1 MSNVGVSL
9 LDLPSVRG
17 NPFDNR
23 PIEASRAHDLVGR
36 RKILHRWR
44 DHIHS
49 GSPRMI
55 LLVGESGSGR
65 TSMINTISSQTQKKY
80 IGQYLS
86 EADDQV
92 RTVLHEIVTHF
103 GTFQSI
109 PTMNQ
114 LSQKLISIFDE
125 ENGPLPLIALDYPSQ
140 IIDINLFL
148 SRISPILSRL
158 RAMVIVSLTETQYLD
173 LNEDLKEIFDE
184 PDHISNFTKSEIQ
197 EMVNNRMRI
206 KSKEKW
212 NINSQILESIH
223 SSTGGNPRDVIRI
236 LKRLVDEKRDL
247 GSHGTLESLMS
258 WQRHQSSEKINTKN
272 QIDLVEKEKEPES
285 QINILKD
292 DNRESIKQD
301 EIIDDF
307 IDIEPPDLWETDER
321 GHDWSDDFSL
331 SIEKEESQ
339 EIEDNSNLDKISN
352 NIIFDEHVFESELE
366 DERIES
372 IDEEEY
378 EASEPIPQHIPETE
392 LFMEPG
398 TEPPKNNISGNFG
411 GLKARL
417 AKTSLDMKENMAS
430 NNTPIIFADNTQ
442 SQPTLDKYV
451 NEEKKE
457 KQMKPITDFSNIF
470 SEAPVDRNIEAS
482 DYDQVMSTEDSEWSV
497 EPSFSKTLPDMSIK
511 STFGL
516 NEKPMYVETQS
527 NQPTIVEEP
536 TFEQPIFEEIEES
549 VGIIQPIM
557 TNEAYEI
564 PVPVDKLVPSSSI
577 FSPRWDPDM
586 ALDTGR
592 FYSLSDAE
600 KLILQIAAT
609 REISP
614 SDNELQARLEVG
626 RPRLS
631 QLYNSLY
638 KSGMLSVRKQGRTRL
653 FKLSNAAAEEF

>member
-1 MSNVGVSL
+1 MSQGEVSL

-36 RKILHRWR
+36 KEILHRWR

-86 EADDQV
+86 EGDDQV

-103 GTFQSI
+103 GSFQSI

-125 ENGPLPLIALDYPSQ
+125 EKGPLPLIALDYPSQ
-140 IIDINLFL
+140 VIDINQFL

-158 RAMVIVSLTETQYLD
+158 RAMILVSLTESQFLD
-173 LNEDLKEIFDE
+173 LDNEIIDIFDE
-184 PDHISNFTKSEIQ
+184 PDRISNFTKSEIQ
-197 EMVNNRMRI
+197 EMVNNRMRL

-212 NINSQILESIH
+212 NINPQILESIH
-223 SSTGGNPRDVIRI
+223 SSTGGNPRDVLRI

-247 GSHGTLESLMS
+247 GYHGTLESLMS
-258 WQRHQSSEKINTKN
+258 WQNHSFSSGLEEDNNDYNRIE
-272 QIDLVEKEKEPES
+272 EKEEPTVSPIPIEEFSNQEILES
-285 QINILKD
+285 D
-292 DNRESIKQD
+292 EDESFSD
-301 EIIDDF
+301 M
-307 IDIEPPDLWETDER
+307 EPSDLWE
-321 GHDWSDDFSL
+321 
-331 SIEKEESQ
+331 
-339 EIEDNSNLDKISN
+339 
-352 NIIFDEHVFESELE
+352 E
-366 DERIES
+366 DEE
-372 IDEEEY
+372 DEEED
-378 EASEPIPQHIPETE
+378 EDPNWSNDFSVSEDNWFDNEDSESENEDRRLESISDSEPEVYEPVSELIESTK

-398 TEPPKNNISGNFG
+398 TEPPKGIPPSEPFG
-411 GLKARL
+411 GLRARL
-417 AKTSLDMKENMAS
+417 ADTSSKMKNDEFNHV
-430 NNTPIIFADNTQ
+430 PVIDADN
-442 SQPTLDKYV
+442 SQPTLHKFV
-451 NEEKKE
+451 NQERESK
-457 KQMKPITDFSNIF
+457 SNVSLRDTSIIN
-470 SEAPVDRNIEAS
+470 SEAVVDKNIETS
-482 DYDQVMSTEDSEWSV
+482 NYDEVIITEGSEWSV
-497 EPSFSKTLPDMSIK
+497 EPSFSSTLPDIPIK
-511 STFGL
+511 SEPAIIEPL
-516 NEKPMYVETQS
+516 SYEVIESYEP
-527 NQPTIVEEP
+527 ILDEE
-536 TFEQPIFEEIEES
+536 QYIEENE
-549 VGIIQPIM
+549 IQKQINPPIS
-557 TNEAYEI
+557 I
-564 PVPVDKLVPSSSI
+564 PSNTISSPPLNNLVPKI
-577 FSPRWDPDM
+577 PDFSPTWEPDLP
-586 ALDTGR
+586 LDKNR

-600 KLILQIAAT
+600 RLILQISAE

-631 QLYNSLY
+631 QLYNGLH